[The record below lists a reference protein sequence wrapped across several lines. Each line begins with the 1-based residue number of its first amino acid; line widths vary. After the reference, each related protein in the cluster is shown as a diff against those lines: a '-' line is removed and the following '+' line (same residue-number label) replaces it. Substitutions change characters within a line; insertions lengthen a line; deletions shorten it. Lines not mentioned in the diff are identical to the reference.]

1 MANITVF
8 INLYRDTIVNMS
20 EFQAVGLTK
29 KDINARYEP
38 QTKDRNPTEY
48 PAIALYY
55 DFNQRERWAP
65 IDNLNLFIKISMKQF
80 EQVRTLAEAIRNK
93 FHMFMDGSTCVTV
106 YKSFLNGGDPQPI
119 FNDKLNAWEVILEFE
134 IAIG

>member
-8 INLYRDTIVNMS
+8 INLYRDIIINMA
-20 EFQAVGLTK
+20 EFQAAGLTK
-29 KDINARYEP
+29 KDINSRFAP
-38 QTKDRNPTEY
+38 QTKDRRPEQF
-48 PAIALYY
+48 PAVSLYY
-55 DFNQRERWAP
+55 DFNQRERWAA
-65 IDNLNLFIKISMKQF
+65 IDNLNLFIKISMKEF

-93 FHMFMDGSTCVTV
+93 FHMFQDATTCITV

-119 FNDKLNAWEVILEFE
+119 YNETLNTWEAILEFE